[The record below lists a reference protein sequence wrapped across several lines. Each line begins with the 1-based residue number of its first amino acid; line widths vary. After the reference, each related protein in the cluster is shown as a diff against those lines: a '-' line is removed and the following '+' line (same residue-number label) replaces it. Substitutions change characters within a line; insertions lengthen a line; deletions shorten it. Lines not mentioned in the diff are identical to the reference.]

1 MSTTHTTHA
10 DVDPSGIEIT
20 NHAEWRAVHRL
31 GIIERTRDRLRELV
45 ERAEPS
51 ELDYGPGSRGWEVGN
66 VVVITDTGGE
76 TVKTVF
82 ETEGDR

>member
-1 MSTTHTTHA
+1 MSANNTTHDA
-10 DVDPSGIEIT
+10 IEPNRIRIT
-20 NHAEWRAVHRL
+20 QHAEWRAVHRL

-51 ELDYGPGSRGWEVGN
+51 DLDYGRGSRGWEVGD
-66 VVVITDTGGE
+66 VVVITDSRGD

>member
-1 MSTTHTTHA
+1 MSTTNTRDA
-10 DVDPSGIEIT
+10 IDPSGIEIS

-31 GIIERTRDRLRELV
+31 GIIERTRDRLRELF

-51 ELDYGPGSRGWEVGN
+51 DLDYGRGSRGWEVGD
-66 VVVITDTGGE
+66 VVVITDTRGD

-82 ETEGDR
+82 ETEADR

>member
-1 MSTTHTTHA
+1 MTTNHTTHDA
-10 DVDPSGIEIT
+10 IDPSGIEIS

-51 ELDYGPGSRGWEVGN
+51 ELDYGRGSRGWEVGD
-66 VVVITDTGGE
+66 VVVITDTRGD

-82 ETEGDR
+82 EAEGER